1 MNATMF
7 TMQAVLL
14 PVEVTLNSVMQCKSR
29 LAFYEALV
37 CATGERLS
45 LQASYGFNIEVD
57 PRDSIRIEEV

>member
-29 LAFYEALV
+29 LAFYEAFV
-37 CATGERLS
+37 CATCERLS